1 MIAALALAVAM
12 LLMVAELR
20 VSMRHEQLL
29 RARGAVEPPDAVY
42 STMRWAYPAVFV
54 AMAVEGLLF
63 GPASRRVLVA
73 GIVVFAIAKVVKFWA
88 ITTLGERWTYKVLVL
103 PGVPLVT
110 SGPYR
115 FVRHPNYVGV
125 VGELVGMALI
135 TGARVTGPL
144 SLVLFSWLLMRRI
157 QAEERAHARAKRGQ
171 TLLP

>member
-1 MIAALALAVAM
+1 MIAAVALAVAM
-12 LLMVAELR
+12 LLMLAELK
-20 VSMRHEQLL
+20 VSTRNDRLL

-42 STMRWAYPAVFV
+42 STMRWAYPVVFV
-54 AMAVEGLLF
+54 AMAAEGMVF
-63 GPASRRVLVA
+63 GSAPRAVLVA
-73 GIVVFAIAKVVKFWA
+73 GIAVFAFGKVIKLWA

-110 SGPYR
+110 GGPYR

-144 SLVLFSWLLMRRI
+144 GLVFFSWLLMRRI
-157 QAEERAHARAKRGQ
+157 QA
-171 TLLP
+171 

>member
-1 MIAALALAVAM
+1 MIAAAALAVAM
-12 LLMVAELR
+12 LLMLAELGM
-20 VSMRHEQLL
+20 SLHHERLL

-54 AMAVEGLLF
+54 AMAAEGMLF
-63 GPASRRVLVA
+63 GPVPRPVLVA
-73 GIVVFAIAKVVKFWA
+73 GIAVFAIAKVVKFWA

-110 SGPYR
+110 GGPYR

-144 SLVLFSWLLMRRI
+144 GLILFSWLLMRRI
-157 QAEERAHARAKRGQ
+157 QAEERALG
-171 TLLP
+171 

>member
-1 MIAALALAVAM
+1 MMAAIALAVAM
-12 LLMVAELR
+12 LLMLAELL
-20 VSMRHEQLL
+20 VSMRHERLL
-29 RARGAVEPPDAVY
+29 RARGASAPPDAVY

-54 AMAVEGLLF
+54 AMAVEGMVF
-63 GPASRRVLVA
+63 GPAPRRVLVA
-73 GIVVFAIAKVVKFWA
+73 GIAVFAMAKVVKLWA

-110 SGPYR
+110 GGPYR

-144 SLVLFSWLLMRRI
+144 GLVFFSWLLMRRI
-157 QAEERAHARAKRGQ
+157 QAEDRALR
-171 TLLP
+171 

>member
-1 MIAALALAVAM
+1 MIAATALLGVM
-12 LLMVAELR
+12 LFMLGEFS
-20 VSMRHEQLL
+20 VSTRNERLL

-54 AMAVEGLLF
+54 AMAAEGMLF
-63 GPASRRVLVA
+63 GPVPRPVLVA
-73 GIVVFAIAKVVKFWA
+73 GIAVFAIAKVVKFWA

-110 SGPYR
+110 GGPYR

-135 TGARVTGPL
+135 TGARVTGL
-144 SLVLFSWLLMRRI
+144 LGLAFFSWLLVRRI
-157 QAEERAHARAKRGQ
+157 QAEERALG
-171 TLLP
+171 

>member
-1 MIAALALAVAM
+1 MIVVAALLVVLLFM
-12 LLMVAELR
+12 LGELR
-20 VSMRHEQLL
+20 VSTRNERLL
-29 RARGAVEPPDAVY
+29 RARGAIEPPDAVY
-42 STMRWAYPAVFV
+42 STMRWAYPAVFI
-54 AMAVEGLLF
+54 AMAIEGMLF
-63 GPASRRVLVA
+63 DSVPRSVLAA
-73 GIVVFAIAKVVKFWA
+73 GIAIFAIAKVVKFWA

-144 SLVLFSWLLMRRI
+144 GLILFSWLLMRRI
-157 QAEERAHARAKRGQ
+157 QAEDRALR
-171 TLLP
+171 

>member
-1 MIAALALAVAM
+1 MIAAAALVVAV
-12 LLMVAELR
+12 LFVLAELR
-20 VSMRHEQLL
+20 VSMRHERLL

-54 AMAVEGLLF
+54 AMAVEGMLF
-63 GPASRRVLVA
+63 ESAPRRVLVA
-73 GIVVFAIAKVVKFWA
+73 GIVVFAVAKVVKLWA

-103 PGVPLVT
+103 PGVPLVS

-144 SLVLFSWLLMRRI
+144 GLVFFSWLLMRRI
-157 QAEERAHARAKRGQ
+157 QVEERALR
-171 TLLP
+171 

>member
-1 MIAALALAVAM
+1 MIAAAALLVVLLFM
-12 LLMVAELR
+12 LGELR
-20 VSMRHEQLL
+20 VSTRNERLL

-54 AMAVEGLLF
+54 AMAVEGMVF
-63 GPASRRVLVA
+63 GPAPRRVLAA
-73 GIVVFAIAKVVKFWA
+73 GVGVFATAKVVKLWA
-88 ITTLGERWTYKVLVL
+88 ITTLGERWTYKVLML

-135 TGARVTGPL
+135 TGARVSGPL
-144 SLVLFSWLLMRRI
+144 GLVFFSWLLMRRI
-157 QAEERAHARAKRGQ
+157 QAEDRALR
-171 TLLP
+171 